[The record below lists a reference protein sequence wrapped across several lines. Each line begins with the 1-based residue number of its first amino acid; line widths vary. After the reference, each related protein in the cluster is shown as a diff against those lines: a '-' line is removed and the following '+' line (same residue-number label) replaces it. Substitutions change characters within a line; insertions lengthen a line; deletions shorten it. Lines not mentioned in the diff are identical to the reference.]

1 MRQIESL
8 RALLVRA
15 VPALAADPSKLA
27 IFVDRGRIGAR
38 LGNLSF
44 EYRYSVNLVIEDY
57 AGDQDAVI
65 VPIIAWIAEHQPELL
80 QRQDSEPFGFESEWL
95 AKDLHDLSITI
106 DLTERVAVRRVEGGV
121 TTEHLTET
129 ITPDIFPG
137 AEGARLWQGLAE
149 DLVAGEAVIVA
160 PRE

>member
-1 MRQIESL
+1 MKKVDAL
-8 RALLVRA
+8 RDLLVRA

-38 LGNLSF
+38 AGNLSF

-57 AGDQDAVI
+57 AGDQDAVM
-65 VPIIAWIAEHQPELL
+65 VPIIAWIAENQPELL

-106 DLTERVAVRRVEGGV
+106 DLTERVLVNRVEGGV
-121 TTEHLTET
+121 TTEHLA
-129 ITPDIFPG
+129 DILPADHFPG
-137 AEGARLWQGLAE
+137 TEDARLWTGLAD
-149 DLVAGEAVIVA
+149 DLVAGTTAIVA
-160 PRE
+160 GRS